1 MGKWALRLSVTISTV
16 LAAITVGPAA
26 HADAAVDYVALGDS
40 YSSGTGATGATG
52 TCMRSPNGYPQ
63 LWADRNDPSSFEFV
77 ACGGA
82 TTDDVRATQVAALDD
97 GTDLVTITIGGNDA
111 GFATGAIS
119 CVLGS
124 DEVCLGVVEAARVYI
139 RTQLPGRLDRTY
151 ADITGRAPSAQVVVL
166 GYPRLFETG
175 ACPGGLSLAKRRAL
189 NAAADDLAT
198 VTRERAEAAGLTWAD
213 TRPIFAGHGVCSATP
228 WINRVNLLN
237 LTSTFHPNN
246 AGYASGY
253 LPTLESVTG

>member
-1 MGKWALRLSVTISTV
+1 MGKWALRLSVTFTTV

-26 HADAAVDYVALGDS
+26 HADAPVDYVALGDS

-52 TCMRSPNGYPQ
+52 SCMRSPNGYPQ
-63 LWADRNDPSSFEFV
+63 LWANRHETSSFAFV

-82 TTDDVRATQVAALDD
+82 TTDDVRATQVASLSA

-111 GFATGAIS
+111 GFAAGAIS

-124 DEVCLGVVEAARVYI
+124 DQVCLGVVEAARAYI
-139 RTQLPGRLDRTY
+139 RTVLPGRLDRTY
-151 ADITGRAPSAQVVVL
+151 ADITARAPSAEVVVL

-175 ACPGGLSLAKRRAL
+175 ACPGGLSLVKRQAL
-189 NAAADDLAT
+189 NAAADDLAS
-198 VTRERAEAAGLTWAD
+198 VTAARAQAAGLTWAD
-213 TRPIFAGHGVCSATP
+213 TRPIFAGYGVCAGTP

-253 LPTLESVTG
+253 LPALENFTG

>member
-1 MGKWALRLSVTISTV
+1 MGTWALRLSVTVTTV
-16 LAAITVGPAA
+16 VAAITVGPAA
-26 HADAAVDYVALGDS
+26 HADAPVDYVALGDS

-52 TCMRSPNGYPQ
+52 SCMRSPNGYPR
-63 LWADRNDPSSFEFV
+63 LWADRHDTASFAFV

-82 TTDDVRATQVAALDD
+82 TTDDVLAEQVPALGT

-124 DEVCLGVVEAARVYI
+124 DQVCLGVVEAARAYI
-139 RTQLPGRLDRTY
+139 RTVLPGRLDNTY
-151 ADITGRAPSAQVVVL
+151 AAIEGRAPSARVVVL

-175 ACPGGLSLAKRRAL
+175 SCPGGLSLVKRQAL

-198 VTRERAEAAGLTWAD
+198 VTRGRAEAAGLTWAD
-213 TRPIFAGHGVCSATP
+213 TRPAFAGHGVCAAAP

-237 LTSTFHPNN
+237 LTATFHPNN

-253 LPTLESVTG
+253 LPVLESVTG